1 MFKAYAI
8 KATMGEIEGWIAEYG
23 EDFDGK
29 DYVVLV
35 EFDELKKAKWF
46 RTVQV
51 ALETADYFNEL
62 DCEDEVEFEVC
73 MIGAVD
79 CSELAVGIL
88 KYKIEQMEENDD

>member
-8 KATMGEIEGWIAEYG
+8 KAVMGPAEGWIAEFG
-23 EDFDGK
+23 EDF
-29 DYVVLV
+29 VALV

-46 RTVQV
+46 KTLQV

-62 DCEDEVEFEVC
+62 DCDDDVEFEVC
-73 MIGAVD
+73 MIGAVE
-79 CSELAVGIL
+79 CSELAKGIL

>member
-8 KATMGEIEGWIAEYG
+8 KATMGESEGWIAEFG
-23 EDFDGK
+23 ED
-29 DYVVLV
+29 YVELV
-35 EFDELKKAKWF
+35 EFDKLMKAKWF
-46 RTVQV
+46 RTLQV

-73 MIGAVD
+73 MIGAVE

-88 KYKIEQMEENDD
+88 KYKIEHMEENDD